1 MNYLVTLIVD
11 NPDDCPAILD
21 RWHDL
26 GVPGVTILESSGL
39 GRQRRAGL
47 RDDLPLIP
55 SLQDFFDVREEP
67 HRTLLSVVDSQ
78 DLVDRMVAAAQAVI
92 GDLDEPH
99 TGFLFV
105 SPVLQAFGLGRA
117 KK

>member
-11 NPDDCPAILD
+11 DPENCTPVLD
-21 RWHDL
+21 AWEAL
-26 GVPGVTILESSGL
+26 SVPGVTILESSGL
-39 GRQRRAGL
+39 GRHRRAGL

-55 SLQDFFDVREEP
+55 RLQDFFDVREEP

-78 DLVDRMVAAAQAVI
+78 EMVDRMVEAVQAVI
-92 GDLDEPH
+92 GNLDDPH
-99 TGFLFV
+99 TGFLYV
-105 SPVLQAFGLGRA
+105 TPVLQAYGLGRA